1 MKRLP
6 QPNLPTQLRL
16 SPLPSNNSYYEEEDD
31 GDVVT
36 ELDLHRGY
44 DRPRLVESDD
54 EDLDQEDLTDHIRIR
69 LLIARLRALEKYP
82 GLS

>member
-1 MKRLP
+1 MKRIP

-16 SPLPSNNSYYEEEDD
+16 SPLPSNNSYYEDD
-31 GDVVT
+31 DDAGT
-36 ELDLHRGY
+36 ELAVHRGY
-44 DRPRLVESDD
+44 DRLRLVDSDD

>member
-16 SPLPSNNSYYEEEDD
+16 SPLPSNNSYYEDDD

-69 LLIARLRALEKYP
+69 LLRARLRALEKYP

>member
-1 MKRLP
+1 LKRLP

-16 SPLPSNNSYYEEEDD
+16 SPLPSNNSYYEDD
-31 GDVVT
+31 DDDVVT